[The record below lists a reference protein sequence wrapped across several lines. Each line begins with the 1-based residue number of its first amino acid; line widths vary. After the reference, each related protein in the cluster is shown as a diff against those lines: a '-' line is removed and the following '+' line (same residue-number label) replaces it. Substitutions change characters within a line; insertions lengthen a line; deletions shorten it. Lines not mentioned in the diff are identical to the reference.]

1 MKAPTV
7 YNLWNVM
14 LLAIIEFR
22 ADAHSSE
29 QAHFPFNQVL
39 IKLFIDT
46 SLHQLSAS
54 PQKEVT
60 DRVNSSQ

>member
-7 YNLWNVM
+7 HNLWNVL

-22 ADAHSSE
+22 ADAQSSE
-29 QAHFPFNQVL
+29 QAHFPFNRVL
-39 IKLFIDT
+39 ITMFSDT

-54 PQKEVT
+54 PQKEVIE
-60 DRVNSSQ
+60 